1 MDERDLYEN
10 DRTLLFIV
18 LFDLRALLA
27 RLVALVAGGDDD
39 GGKKIQT
46 HDEWYEA
53 HREQFERTDRLY
65 EAAQIRWAKEA
76 EERAAREAA
85 AAEATEDAA

>member
-1 MDERDLYEN
+1 MMEKK
-10 DRTLLFIV
+10 
-18 LFDLRALLA
+18 
-27 RLVALVAGGDDD
+27 
-39 GGKKIQT
+39 GKKIQT

-85 AAEATEDAA
+85 AAEAKEDAA